1 MNASS
6 KLRVAL
12 VGFTIVVSFLILYR
26 GNVYAYQW
34 GLEPGDILFAT
45 NFSEIVNEKGQLVSN
60 QSWEHVAIYMGKGKV
75 VESISEDW
83 DDYSLPG
90 ARVLSL
96 KKFLKSWKLVEAK
109 RLISDPFTRQKRTR
123 SPVVTREQVI
133 DAAINYALRQVEL
146 GKPYD
151 VKANKY
157 DDSAFYCSELVWR
170 AFLDI
175 ANIELDSN
183 GGNVVSTDDVYKS
196 KRLMPVPLITPE
208 IDPSNEDLYG
218 GR

>member
-1 MNASS
+1 MNHKIYRSNT
-6 KLRVAL
+6 LRTA
-12 VGFTIVVSFLILYR
+12 IVVFTVVLSSQMLNV
-26 GNVYAYQW
+26 GNVYGYQW

-45 NFSEIVNEKGQLVSN
+45 NFSEIVNEGGQLVSN

-83 DDYSLPG
+83 DDNSLPG

-109 RLISDPFTRQKRTR
+109 RLVGDPFGRQRRIR
-123 SPVVTREQVI
+123 SQAIMREQVI
-133 DAAINYALRQVEL
+133 GAAINYALQQAKL

-151 VKANKY
+151 VKGNKY
-157 DDSAFYCSELVWR
+157 DDSAFYCGELVWR

-175 ANIELDSN
+175 ANVELDSN
-183 GGNVVSTDDVYKS
+183 GGSVVSPDDVYKS
-196 KRLMPVPLITPE
+196 KRLITVPLITSE
-208 IDPSNEDLYG
+208 LDSL
-218 GR
+218 